1 MAKTKITKKE
11 QNPLYL
17 IAGIALASLI
27 PVIYEYA
34 LVITQSICPKTYDK
48 CSFSFSLG
56 GYYLAVGICIILGA
70 ASLGLIA
77 YGIVNL
83 VVNKK
88 SARK

>member
-1 MAKTKITKKE
+1 MVKTKITKKE

-34 LVITQSICPKTYDK
+34 LVIIQSICPKVYDR

-56 GYYLAVGICIILGA
+56 SYYLTIGICIILGA
-70 ASLGLIA
+70 ISLGLVV
-77 YGIVNL
+77 YGIFNL
-83 VVNKK
+83 VINKK
-88 SARK
+88 NPRK